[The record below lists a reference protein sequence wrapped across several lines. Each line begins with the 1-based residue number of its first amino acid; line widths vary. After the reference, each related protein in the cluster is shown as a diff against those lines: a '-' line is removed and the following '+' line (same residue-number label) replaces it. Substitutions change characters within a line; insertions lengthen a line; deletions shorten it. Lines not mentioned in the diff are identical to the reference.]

1 MHYICVTLN
10 SKHLQ
15 VKKIRELSL
24 NRCFRGVFIQ
34 RARKKKLLFLVGGV
48 GEKIVFFARYVNEF
62 V

>member
-1 MHYICVTLN
+1 MHNFCVTLN

-24 NRCFRGVFIQ
+24 NRRFRGVFIQ
-34 RARKKKLLFLVGGV
+34 RARKKKLLFLVRGV